1 MVLAIA
7 ASIMFLLA
15 FVVRK
20 NDPRAGGEIAVG

>member
-1 MVLAIA
+1 MVLAVG

-20 NDPRAGGEIAVG
+20 NDPRAGVAVEVG